1 MPLRSGEGHG
11 SGGSAA
17 VNSDRPGSGGEEGLQ
32 PNSLSS
38 EYWELPL
45 PPERVYFVDSAAAF
59 REVAEPALA
68 GAAVLGLDAEWR
80 PTTALQGSASRVSI
94 LQIACRPAGSG
105 ASGAVVLVLDMLAL
119 PPATF
124 AGALGAALRA
134 PAVPKLGFQFADD
147 VRRLAA
153 SHPHADARGCF
164 DIVAPYVDVG
174 VLEERVAAASGRR
187 AAPLAPGRGLAQVA
201 EATLGLPLCKDLQ
214 CSDWEA
220 RPLSAAQLQ
229 YAAADAYCLLAIFDA
244 LAAKEATA
252 GEAGDGPGGSIGDQK
267 SSAPAPQWWRR
278 PPLEPSERRRTTMG
292 LTELLRDYEGL
303 SSWKASDRPALDRGD
318 APVAVARAALA
329 QLPGGSESEW
339 WRLHAGSLSL
349 RELNSRR
356 RGNKVRKS
364 SRATNRVIA
373 GDDETE
379 KSEGG
384 GKQAASTGRGSGS
397 GGDEDAGEWQ
407 GPPPWSRALGGDGR
421 PRFLCDGMVEGLAR
435 QLRCVGIDAASPHR
449 PATAAGADPAR
460 RLVEQAVDEGRVLLT
475 RDLKLLRRRLLPPYL
490 AYRVRALGKQDQLR
504 EVIAVF
510 GLEIVPEKL
519 LSRCTRCNGEFAPAP
534 LDAAAAATAAPWTQV
549 LPECV
554 LRGDISE
561 FWQCTR
567 CRHLYWEGSQF
578 DRALRQFASEFCQ
591 AADAGEGTAASG
603 ELQPQ
608 SSSLLDWQ
616 AVETAAPKPGSRS
629 GAGRPRS
636 AATAGSCVCRR
647 TRPPKPACIAPP

>member
-1 MPLRSGEGHG
+1 MPPRSGEGDG
-11 SGGSAA
+11 SAGIAA
-17 VNSDRPGSGGEEGLQ
+17 VNSDRPGSGGGERSQ
-32 PNSLSS
+32 PNSLASQL
-38 EYWELPL
+38 WELPL
-45 PPERVYFVDSAAAF
+45 PPERVHFVDSAVAF
-59 REVAEPALA
+59 QEVAAPALA
-68 GAAVLGLDAEWR
+68 SAAVLGLDAEWR

-105 ASGAVVLVLDMLAL
+105 GSCSVVLVLDMLAL
-119 PPATF
+119 PPAAF
-124 AGALGAALRA
+124 AGTLGAALRA

-147 VRRLAA
+147 V
-153 SHPHADARGCF
+153 
-164 DIVAPYVDVG
+164 APYVDVR
-174 VLEERVAAASGRR
+174 VLEERVAAAGSRR
-187 AAPLAPGRGLAQVA
+187 AAPVVPGRGLAQVA
-201 EATLGLPLCKDLQ
+201 EATLGLHLCKDLQ

-252 GEAGDGPGGSIGDQK
+252 GGGGDGDGGSTDDQT
-267 SSAPAPQWWRR
+267 SVIIATQWWRR
-278 PPLEPSERRRTTMG
+278 PPLAPHELSGTPMG
-292 LTELLRDYEGL
+292 LTELLHEYDSL
-303 SSWKASDRPALDRGD
+303 SRWKASDRPALDRGN

-329 QLPGGSESEW
+329 QLPGGSGSSDNEW
-339 WRLHAGSLSL
+339 WRPHAGSLSL

-364 SRATNRVIA
+364 VRATKRVIA
-373 GDDETE
+373 GNNDETE
-379 KSEGG
+379 KREGEG
-384 GKQAASTGRGSGS
+384 VEQAASARRSSGS

-407 GPPPWSRALGGDGR
+407 GPPPWSPALGGDGR

-475 RDLKLLRRRLLPPYL
+475 RDLKLLRRRLLPPHL
-490 AYRVRALGKQDQLR
+490 AYRV
-504 EVIAVF
+504 IATF
-510 GLEIVPEKL
+510 GLAIVPEKL
-519 LSRCTRCNGEFAPAP
+519 LSRCTRCNGEFASAP
-534 LDAAAAATAAPWTQV
+534 LDAAAAAAAAPWTQV

-591 AADAGEGTAASG
+591 AADVGEGNAASE
-603 ELQPQ
+603 ELPPQ
-608 SSSLLDWQ
+608 RSSLLDGQ
-616 AVETAAPKPGSRS
+616 ALETAAPKPASRS
-629 GAGRPRS
+629 APNRPRS
-636 AATAGSCVCRR
+636 AATADSCVCKR
-647 TRPPKPACIAPP
+647 TRPRKPACIAPP